1 MDVTAG
7 SVARRALLVVR
18 LCAGAAALAR
28 LARAARRADP
38 IVASSPVV
46 DPGDARITV
55 VVPARNEALRI
66 EPCLR
71 AVVGASGVVEVIV
84 VDDQS
89 TDDTAA
95 IATRLGARVVTGA
108 PLPDGWVGKPWA
120 LQQGVDVAT
129 TEWVVTFDADTEPD
143 AALPVALVARAE
155 ADGWDLLTAGGRF
168 VCPTAGLQALHPAML
183 ATLVYRFGPP
193 GGGRPTRP
201 ARTMANGQCT
211 AFRRDALVQAGGFVG
226 AASHLTDDIALARHL
241 ARAGWRVGFLDATA
255 LVRVRMH
262 ESATDAW
269 RNWGRSLPMPDV
281 TSPAWQAADL
291 AVVWLAQAL
300 PLPRLLLGRGDVL
313 DAVLLA
319 TRLGT
324 HAGLAPAYE
333 RTSRSRWWWLA
344 PLLDVPVAARLTQA
358 ALRPER
364 TWRGRTY

>member
-1 MDVTAG
+1 MRAG
-7 SVARRALLVVR
+7 RIARRALLIAR
-18 LCAGAAALAR
+18 LIAGATALTR

-38 IVASSPVV
+38 IVAAPSHAP
-46 DPGDARITV
+46 DPIDRRITV
-55 VVPARNEALRI
+55 VVPARNEASRI

-71 AVVGASGVVEVIV
+71 AVLGAPGVAEVIV

-95 IATRLGARVVTGA
+95 IAIRRGARVVDGT
-108 PLPDGWVGKPWA
+108 PLPAGWVGKPWA
-120 LQQGVDVAT
+120 LQQGLDGAT

-143 AALPVALVARAE
+143 AARPAALVARAE
-155 ADGWDLLTAGGRF
+155 ADGWDLLTAGARF
-168 VCPTAGLQALHPAML
+168 VCPTPRLQALHPAML

-193 GGGRPTRP
+193 GGARPARP

-211 AFRRDALVQAGGFVG
+211 AFRRDALVAAGGFVG
-226 AASHLTDDIALARHL
+226 AAGHLTDDIALARHL

-262 ESATDAW
+262 ESAADAW

-281 TSPAWQAADL
+281 TGPAWQAADL

-344 PLLDVPVAARLTQA
+344 PLLDLPVAARLTQA